1 MKTHTIALVQASFAK
16 VVPTAHAAAIS
27 AFDDSLSR
35 RDPELRALLRGD
47 LGTRG
52 TRLLPMLAFAVNRLG
67 NPDALLPALE
77 KLGRDLPRWDLHE
90 RHYTHVR
97 MALLDALAAGL
108 GDEFTPD
115 LRGAWLEAFEL
126 VSASLKRATA
136 PLEV

>member
-77 KLGRDLPRWDLHE
+77 KLGRDLPRWICTSGTTPMCAWPCSTHWRPASAMSSRPTCAVPGWKRSNSSA
-90 RHYTHVR
+90 RH
-97 MALLDALAAGL
+97 
-108 GDEFTPD
+108 
-115 LRGAWLEAFEL
+115 
-126 VSASLKRATA
+126 
-136 PLEV
+136 